1 MRESESVFRVSYKNG
16 FEILHKNYWVFN
28 NGVDFEGKKVEIINS
43 LNKKGFKFNIDSSL
57 SITKIYE
64 SATTLIGQN
73 ALENGKT
80 MGLSSYGKSSNSLKL
95 FNDGRPLDYL
105 FTHSNF
111 IDSINSPLLT
121 NHLNKINK
129 DINQNNY
136 KFYANYAYK
145 VQQQTQLEVLNLIK
159 TYIQK
164 TKITNVCISGGYGL
178 NVISNYFLKKSLP
191 SINFYM
197 EPLADDSGN
206 SIGSSYHLYRKISKD
221 NTIYKKENDFLGK
234 KYSLNQIEKEIIK
247 YLEK

>member
-1 MRESESVFRVSYKNG
+1 
-16 FEILHKNYWVFN
+16 
-28 NGVDFEGKKVEIINS
+28 
-43 LNKKGFKFNIDSSL
+43 
-57 SITKIYE
+57 
-64 SATTLIGQN
+64 
-73 ALENGKT
+73 

-95 FNDGRPLDYL
+95 FKDGRPLDYL

-111 IDSINSPLLT
+111 INNINSPLLT

-129 DINQNNY
+129 NINQDNY

-145 VQQQTQLEVLNLIK
+145 VQQQTQLEILNLIK

-164 TKITNVCISGGYGL
+164 TNITNVCISGGYGL

-191 SINFYM
+191 NINFYM

-206 SIGSSYHLYRKISKD
+206 SIGSSYHLYREISKD
-221 NTIYKKENDFLGK
+221 STIYKKENDFLGK
-234 KYSLNQIEKEIIK
+234 KYSLNQIEKEITK